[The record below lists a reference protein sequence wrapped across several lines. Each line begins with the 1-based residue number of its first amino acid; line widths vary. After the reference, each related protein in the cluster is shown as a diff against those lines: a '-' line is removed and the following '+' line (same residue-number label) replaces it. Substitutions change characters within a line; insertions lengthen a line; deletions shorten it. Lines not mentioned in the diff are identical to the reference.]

1 MREPKII
8 TDLNALSDA
17 WKTQFNEPPA
27 IPLDWHL
34 DDLGDLYLNNL
45 HICRGALIFPYEP
58 IYNRERLIVETA
70 DGYFDILIRYPFD
83 EMDPISE
90 IIQHRIID
98 PKERRE
104 QLQDLAGR
112 YNHIKNH
119 A

>member
-1 MREPKII
+1 MNEPKII
-8 TDLNALSDA
+8 TDLNALSTA
-17 WKTQFNEPPA
+17 WKGQFNAPPA
-27 IPLDWHL
+27 IPLNWSL
-34 DDLGDLYLNNL
+34 DALGDLWLNNL
-45 HICRGALIFPYEP
+45 NICRGAFVFPYEP
-58 IYNRERLIVETA
+58 IYNRERLIVETTE
-70 DGYFDILIRYPFD
+70 GYLDILIRYPFD

-104 QLQDLAGR
+104 RLQDLAGR